1 MLSYILVNEEGQN
14 LRDGCPTVVVKDDK
28 KFYNVED
35 FVLTIRL
42 ELVK

>member
-1 MLSYILVNEEGQN
+1 MLSYMFANKVGQKLREGP
-14 LRDGCPTVVVKDDK
+14 LPVVVKDDK
-28 KFYNVED
+28 KFCNMED